1 MFQLTTQ
8 ERKVVIFILC
18 LLIFGIGADFLK
30 KKISKQ
36 NFVNYEEL
44 QDKLIKKVDINKTTF
59 SELRTIPG
67 MGEKLAKRIIDY
79 RSSHGGFK
87 DVEELKQI
95 KGIKDKKLERIRKY
109 IILSQ

>member
-18 LLIFGIGADFLK
+18 LLILGIGADFLK